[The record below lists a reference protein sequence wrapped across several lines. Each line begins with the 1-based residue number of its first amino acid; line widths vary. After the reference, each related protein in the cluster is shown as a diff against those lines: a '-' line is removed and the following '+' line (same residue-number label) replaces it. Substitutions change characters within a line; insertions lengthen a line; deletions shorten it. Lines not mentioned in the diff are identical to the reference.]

1 MRLRVVGPPA
11 GTGWRGGA
19 RREGSPV
26 TTTLPTAI
34 DVHTHVVPGHFPSYA
49 GCGCNVA
56 WPSMTDAGACHRH
69 VMISG
74 RVFRT
79 VPEVSWD
86 ADARCAEMDRQR
98 VARQVLSP
106 MPELL
111 SYWLTPDDAQAL
123 LRFVNE
129 QIAALVASAPQ
140 RFFGLAGVPLQDVD
154 RAIAELRHAIES
166 LGLSGVEIAG
176 SVNGRPIG
184 APEFEPFWDAV
195 QDLDAAVF
203 VHPLRPVAM
212 DRLVGPRSLEQLL
225 AFPSDTGL
233 ALASLITSGVL
244 ERHPRLRIAGSHG
257 GGTLHA
263 LLPRLQHGWAIFD
276 ELRETMPTAPA
287 ELARRLYVDA
297 LVYDDTAI
305 ATLIERF
312 GPGQLMLGSD
322 FPFSIQDPDPVA
334 RIERVA
340 VDPDLRAALLWRN
353 AQRWLQRGP
362 AHGPMLPD
370 EEP

>member
-1 MRLRVVGPPA
+1 LNAPAVDLTSLMTAHAHQTVVAETPG
-11 GTGWRGGA
+11 
-19 RREGSPV
+19 
-26 TTTLPTAI
+26 AI
-34 DVHTHVVPGHFPSYA
+34 DVHTHVVPGHFPPYT
-49 GCGCNVA
+49 GCACNIA
-56 WPSMTDAGACHRH
+56 WPSMVDAGACHRH
-69 VMISG
+69 VVISG

-79 VPEVSWD
+79 VPEVSWN
-86 ADARCAEMDRQR
+86 AAARCAEMDRLR

-111 SYWLTPDDAQAL
+111 SYWLDAADAQVL

-129 QIAALVASAPQ
+129 QIAALVAGTPQ
-140 RFFGLAGVPLQDVD
+140 RFFGLAGVPLQDID
-154 RAIAELRHAIES
+154 LAIEELRHAVES

-176 SVNGRPIG
+176 CVNGRPIG

-195 QDLDAAVF
+195 HDLDAAVF
-203 VHPLRPVAM
+203 VHPLRPAAM
-212 DRLVGPRSLEQLL
+212 ERLVGPRPLEQLL

-233 ALASLITSGVL
+233 ALASLITGGVL

-263 LLPRLQHGWAIFD
+263 LLPRLQHGWTLFD
-276 ELRETMPTAPA
+276 ELRETMPTAPV

-297 LVYDDTAI
+297 LVYDDAAI
-305 ATLIERF
+305 GTLLGCF
-312 GPGQLMLGSD
+312 GAGQLMLGSD

-340 VDPDLRAALLWRN
+340 LDPDLRTALSWRN
-353 AQRWLQRGP
+353 AQRWLQRGRTDTP
-362 AHGPMLPD
+362 PHT
-370 EEP
+370 